1 MSKEQRHVT
10 VAFTVHS
17 PDNLPLRDGQQM
29 YADDVEVEVRDAV
42 QAAVTEWYQSR
53 GNELVTYDPLVG

>member
-10 VAFTVHS
+10 VAFTVQS

-29 YADDVEVEVRDAV
+29 YADDVEIELRDTV
-42 QAAVTEWYQSR
+42 QAAVTEWYQTR